1 MHSGIFGGMRPCASL
16 LLLLAFLSC
25 AATAADLAIG
35 IPPGG
40 IGVDLHL
47 ARDEFDL
54 SDDGLSADTR
64 LSRAGITLS
73 ETVGDG
79 LSIGLLLGYASVS
92 QRGQPLTAGM
102 RFTGNYIGVDL
113 HGAIPL
119 GQRLRIGLGGQFL
132 YHWLRDRIDGQK
144 VELEW
149 AQADATLTLQADLTP
164 SLTAYAG
171 PLWSTIDVDQQA
183 SGGVNE
189 TLALVNDRT
198 SGGVAGLLLE
208 VDWRGWIGLEVRR
221 GPYDGV
227 ALSFQRR
234 F

>member
-1 MHSGIFGGMRPCASL
+1 MRLHLLPL
-16 LLLLAFLSC
+16 LLLSFLSVE
-25 AATAADLAIG
+25 AVAADIAIG

-40 IGVDLHL
+40 LGVDLHL
-47 ARDEFDL
+47 ARDEYDL
-54 SDDGLSADTR
+54 ADGGLTTVTR

-73 ETVGDG
+73 ETAGDG
-79 LSIGLLLGYASVS
+79 LSIGLLLGYASAS

-102 RFTGNYIGVDL
+102 RFTGNYLGVDL
-113 HGAIPL
+113 HGTIPL
-119 GQRLRIGLGGQFL
+119 GGRMRVGLGGQFL

-149 AQADATLTLQADLTP
+149 AQADATLTLQVDLTP
-164 SLTAYAG
+164 ALTAYAG
-171 PLWSTIDVDQQA
+171 PLWSTVDVDQQA
-183 SGGVNE
+183 SGAVNE
-189 TLALVNDRT
+189 TLALVNERS
-198 SGGVAGLLLE
+198 SGGVVGLLLE
-208 VDWRGWIGLEVRR
+208 VDWQGWIGVEMRR

>member
-1 MHSGIFGGMRPCASL
+1 MRPSALPL
-16 LLLLAFLSC
+16 LLFVLLSC
-25 AATAADLAIG
+25 TATAADLAIG

-54 SDDGLSADTR
+54 SDDGLTADTR

-92 QRGQPLTAGM
+92 QRGQPLTSGM
-102 RFTGNYIGVDL
+102 RLTGNYFGVDL

-119 GQRLRIGLGGQFL
+119 GRRLRIGIGGQFF

-149 AQADATLTLQADLTP
+149 AQADATLTLQAVLTP
-164 SLTAYAG
+164 VLTAYAG
-171 PLWSTIDVDQQA
+171 PLWSMVDVDQQA
-183 SGGVNE
+183 SGIVRE
-189 TLALVNDRT
+189 TRTLANDRT
-198 SGGVAGLLLE
+198 AGAVAGLLLE
-208 VDWRGWIGLEVRR
+208 VDWQGWIGVEFRR